1 VVPARFCFPNIFFFH
16 EINFFFKNS
25 LFALQVFSPPPPL
38 LASIII
44 INYYKKKNQTLEKYV
59 LCVLAEC
66 MCAVFLSYIESITFK
81 KHKKK

>member
-1 VVPARFCFPNIFFFH
+1 MASQCFFFR
-16 EINFFFKNS
+16 FK
-25 LFALQVFSPPPPL
+25 FSPSPL

-44 INYYKKKNQTLEKYV
+44 INYYKPNTGKYV

-81 KHKKK
+81 KHTKKYLVGVSLLLFSKSFRE